1 MPSVQIRDVP
11 EPLLRQLRTEARK
24 QHRSLA
30 QQALVLLANSLNVE
44 LDPAQRRQRVVT
56 TVAAEIH
63 AAAAGCELTD
73 PAPLIREDR
82 AR

>member
-11 EPLLRQLRTEARK
+11 EPLLRRLRVEARK

-44 LDPAQRRQRVVT
+44 LDPRQRRQQVLSATVT
-56 TVAAEIH
+56 EIRE
-63 AAAAGCELTD
+63 AAAGYELPD
-73 PAPLIREDR
+73 PGALVREDR
-82 AR
+82 SR

>member
-11 EPLLRQLRTEARK
+11 EPLISRLRTEAKK

-56 TVAAEIH
+56 TVAAEIR
-63 AAAAGCELTD
+63 AAAAGCELPD
-73 PAPLIREDR
+73 PGTLVREDR